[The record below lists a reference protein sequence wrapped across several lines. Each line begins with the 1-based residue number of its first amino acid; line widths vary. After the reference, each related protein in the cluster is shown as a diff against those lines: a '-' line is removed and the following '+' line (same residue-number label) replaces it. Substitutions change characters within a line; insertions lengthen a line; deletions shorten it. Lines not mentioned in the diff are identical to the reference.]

1 MMAVYEV
8 EGPDGKTY
16 EVEGPEGA
24 TDEQIISAVRRQLRI
39 EAREAREKAI
49 EDAFAVPYPE
59 SPEETTLIGNI
70 FRGVGAGAVNTLEM
84 AALGAITPLGEETE
98 SSARDVIKS
107 VADFV
112 RPRLANPEEVSATLA
127 QGIGSIL
134 GFAPALLAGPA
145 AGTCCHWP

>member
-39 EAREAREKAI
+39 EARAAREKAI

-59 SPEETTLIGNI
+59 SPEDELTVH
-70 FRGVGAGAVNTLEM
+70 RH
-84 AALGAITPLGEETE
+84 
-98 SSARDVIKS
+98 S
-107 VADFV
+107 
-112 RPRLANPEEVSATLA
+112 
-127 QGIGSIL
+127 
-134 GFAPALLAGPA
+134 
-145 AGTCCHWP
+145 

>member
-59 SPEETTLIGNI
+59 RPEGSLFTDILKSPLS
-70 FRGVGAGAVNTLEM
+70 GAINTLEM
-84 AALGAITPLGEETE
+84 AGAGCNY
-98 SSARDVIKS
+98 SA
-107 VADFV
+107 
-112 RPRLANPEEVSATLA
+112 
-127 QGIGSIL
+127 
-134 GFAPALLAGPA
+134 
-145 AGTCCHWP
+145 W